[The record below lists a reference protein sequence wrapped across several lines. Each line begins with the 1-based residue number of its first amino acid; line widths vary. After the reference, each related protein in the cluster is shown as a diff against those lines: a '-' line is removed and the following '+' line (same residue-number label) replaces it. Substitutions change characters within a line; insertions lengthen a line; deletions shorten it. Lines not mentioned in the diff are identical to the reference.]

1 MNVFLTGG
9 TGFVG
14 SHTAEV
20 LLARGHRVRAFVR
33 PSSSLQWLEKLD
45 VEIARGSLHDPDSLK
60 HALQGIDAVV
70 HIAGVVAA
78 KSKEAFY
85 EGNQGATH
93 GLLQACATHAPN
105 LQRFVLISSQT
116 AGGPS
121 LDGTPVTEETPP
133 HPITTYG
140 KSKLAAE
147 EDTKHFHE
155 YFPVTILRLPAI
167 YGPRDTATLSFFQ
180 SIKRGLKP
188 LIGFENKFVNLCFV
202 ADIAAGIELGMTRQ
216 EAANRTYYIGSKQNY
231 SWHELSSAAAE
242 VMQRNG
248 IFVRI
253 PHSVVNII
261 AGASEFASIFRKKP
275 SVLNWEKR
283 LDLTQ
288 QYWTCS
294 IDRAVRELGYEPQV
308 GIKQGFAE
316 TIRWYEQAKWM

>member
-1 MNVFLTGG
+1 MKVFLTGG

-14 SHTAEV
+14 SHAAEV
-20 LLARGHRVRAFVR
+20 LLERGHQVRAFIR
-33 PSSSLQWLEKLD
+33 PSSSLQWLEPLD
-45 VEIARGSLHDPDSLK
+45 VEIARGSLHDPDSLEE
-60 HALQGIDAVV
+60 ALDGVDAVV

-78 KSKEAFY
+78 KSKAAFY

-93 GLLQACATHAPN
+93 GLLEACAKHAPK
-105 LQRFVLISSQT
+105 LKRFVLISSQT

-121 LDGTPVTEETPP
+121 LDGNPVTEDTPP

-147 EDTKHFHE
+147 EDTQHFHQ

-188 LIGFENKFVNLCFV
+188 LIGFQHKYVNLCYV
-202 ADIAAGIELGMTRQ
+202 RDIAVGIELAMVRP
-216 EAANRTYYIGSKQNY
+216 EAENRLYYLGSRQNY
-231 SWHELSSAAAE
+231 SWHELSSMAAD
-242 VMQRNG
+242 VMQRSG
-248 IFVRI
+248 FFVRI
-253 PHSVVNII
+253 PHSVVNVI
-261 AGASEFASIFRKKP
+261 AGASEFASIFKKKP

-288 QYWTCS
+288 RYWTCS
-294 IDRAVRELGYEPQV
+294 IDRAVRELGYDPQV
-308 GIKQGFAE
+308 DIREGFAE
-316 TIRWYEQAKWM
+316 TIGWYEGAKWM